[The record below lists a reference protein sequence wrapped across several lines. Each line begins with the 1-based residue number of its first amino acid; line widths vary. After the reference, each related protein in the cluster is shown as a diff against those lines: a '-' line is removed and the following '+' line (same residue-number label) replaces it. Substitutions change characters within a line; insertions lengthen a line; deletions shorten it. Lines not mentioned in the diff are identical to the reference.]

1 MKLRTMTAW
10 VLTTV
15 LMASCAATD
24 TRRSTGEYVDDTTLL
39 TRTKAALINSAD
51 TDGMAIDVEV
61 YRGTVQLNGT
71 AKSHEKR
78 EAATRVVEGV
88 SGVRAVENNLRVEP
102 ESRRTGEYID
112 DKTLE
117 ARVAAALARSDDV
130 SMTAVEVEAYRGEVS
145 LGGFVVSAE
154 EKRRAGEIAGA
165 VNGVRKVVNGIAVRP
180 PAAS

>member
-1 MKLRTMTAW
+1 MNYCRITVWILATM
-10 VLTTV
+10 

-24 TRRSTGEYVDDTTLL
+24 VRRSTGEYVDDTTLL
-39 TRTKAALINSAD
+39 TRTKAALINNAD

-71 AKSHEKR
+71 AQSHEKR
-78 EAATRVVEGV
+78 EAATRVVEGI
-88 SGVRAVENNLRVEP
+88 SGVQAVENNLRVEP

-130 SMTAVEVEAYRGEVS
+130 SVTAVEVEAYRGEVS
-145 LGGFVVSAE
+145 LGGFVASAE
-154 EKRRAGEIAGA
+154 EKLRAGEVAGNVA
-165 VNGVRKVVNGIAVRP
+165 GVRKVVNSIAIRP

>member
-1 MKLRTMTAW
+1 MNFRRSTILLLATM
-10 VLTTV
+10 
-15 LMASCAATD
+15 LMASCTATD

-39 TRTKAALINSAD
+39 TRTKAALINNAD

-78 EAATRVVEGV
+78 EAATRVVEGI

-117 ARVAAALARSDDV
+117 ARVAAALARSDEV
-130 SMTAVEVEAYRGEVS
+130 SVTAVEVEAYRGEVS
-145 LGGFVVSAE
+145 LGGFVGSAD
-154 EKRRAGEIAGA
+154 EKRRAGEIADSVA
-165 VNGVRKVVNGIAVRP
+165 GVSKVINGIAIRP